1 MGKMTDTSGQRCL
14 ERFEKLSQSGLWAKM
29 FSVLLI
35 GTMDWYSRRCKLTWK
50 LKGTKYNRSYFQ
62 LQVSTHHINDIE
74 FGLLQTSSTMEISEP
89 PEKMRERALNNGYK
103 NGTKYNGLLSQMLYS
118 GILPTPS
125 AGNEKSGGTMTE
137 WGGNGNKM
145 RQIPGD

>member
-1 MGKMTDTSGQRCL
+1 MNPKFIVNNAGAS
-14 ERFEKLSQSGLWAKM
+14 
-29 FSVLLI
+29 
-35 GTMDWYSRRCKLTWK
+35 Y
-50 LKGTKYNRSYFQ
+50 KYNN
-62 LQVSTHHINDIE
+62 TMNHINDIE

-145 RQIPGD
+145 RQIPGANSRLATSFVMEMMGFPKDWTELPFQNGEEKQ